1 MFIFSE
7 RETTSEMRRANSEV
21 RLPIS
26 APIYEIGSHHFCLYN
41 KKKFNKQ
48 NQQILCTFSRT
59 EMVWQ
64 KKESPKS
71 EETGESQNHI

>member
-26 APIYEIGSHHFCLYN
+26 APICEIGSHHFCLYN

-48 NQQILCTFSRT
+48 NQQILCTLPRT

-64 KKESPKS
+64 KKISK
-71 EETGESQNHI
+71 I